1 MSLCYVCYVLSFCSR
16 IWLFETQTGSSV
28 HGILQARILE
38 WVAIPFSR
46 PDPRIKPM
54 SLTSSAMADE
64 FFTTS
69 AAWETQTQHS
79 QERKKMK
86 RPSNM
91 PGHTTKLLCFQPRCS
106 GSRVPADFSDLGCCL
121 FILSMPLPLFT
132 KSTILK
138 WKSACKMAFFG
149 AHVFLILFE
158 CFRIM
163 DLILF
168 LAFSTQH
175 CF

>member
-1 MSLCYVCYVLSFCSR
+1 MDCSLP
-16 IWLFETQTGSSV
+16 GSSV

-46 PDPRIKPM
+46 PDPRIKPT
-54 SLTSSAMADE
+54 SLMSSAMADE

-86 RPSNM
+86 HPSNM

-106 GSRVPADFSDLGCCL
+106 GSRVPADSSDLGCCL

-138 WKSACKMAFFG
+138 WKSACKMAFFFFG
-149 AHVFLILFE
+149 VHVFLILFE